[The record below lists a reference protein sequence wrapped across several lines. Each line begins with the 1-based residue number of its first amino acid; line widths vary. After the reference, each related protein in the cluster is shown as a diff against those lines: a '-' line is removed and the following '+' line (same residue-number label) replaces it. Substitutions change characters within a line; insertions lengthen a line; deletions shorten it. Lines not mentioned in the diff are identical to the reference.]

1 MDRKEAQDC
10 LDSGRMVNTARFN
23 DPQVGAFYS
32 MNVAGRPIRV
42 FPTLVA
48 TEESYAFRRDEEGR
62 PGQGMVYN
70 RQLRGW
76 VTPNNNE
83 RERISGCRRGQ
94 LSRRGSKSV
103 GRSAISPLEGPLTF
117 GHTRG
122 FARRS
127 SAGGPLGRGTSCER
141 AKG

>member
-1 MDRKEAQDC
+1 
-10 LDSGRMVNTARFN
+10 
-23 DPQVGAFYS
+23 
-32 MNVAGRPIRV
+32 V

-48 TEESYAFRRDEEGR
+48 TEESYAFRQDEEGR
-62 PGQGMVYN
+62 PGQGMVYD

-76 VTPNNNE
+76 VEPNNDE
-83 RERISGCRRGQ
+83 RERIMGLPARRGQ

-103 GRSAISPLEGPLTF
+103 RRSAISPSGGTLTF

-141 AKG
+141 ARGS